1 MELINKLLEDK
12 LIGELIKSVKENT
25 SGLFSGV
32 DNEMLPLLLSLIKD
46 DYFIVMPTEKMARD
60 IVKDL
65 NFYNIEA
72 DYLPP
77 RDKVY
82 YDIKVIDDENMFN
95 RLEIFH
101 KLIIGENKILAMSLY
116 TFLESKLKLDIYKNN
131 SIEFIKGES
140 LDIDGL
146 FKRLIASGYNR
157 VSRIESRG
165 EFSFRGSILDI
176 FPSHGNELL
185 RVEFFDDEIDTIR
198 LVDPESRLSTEFI
211 NSFKIFPSI
220 ELIIEDEDIP
230 NIISKIEEE
239 MNLANI
245 DEDKENRFRKL
256 VEDLKDKSI
265 TGEREIL
272 FSYMNE
278 DDKSRIY
285 EDISRPIVVYNY
297 EDGLRELNSKNE
309 FEKGE
314 YQTLFEKQEVL
325 NARDFDNRLYEIDKD
340 EIDTAIIEIQY
351 LSNLEHKDR
360 EIKLISQNRFQR
372 DYLTL
377 FEEVENNARRGIES
391 ILVANE
397 KERLNQLI
405 KVAAELELVYS
416 TDEASDALIK
426 IIYGK
431 LHAGFFSEDL
441 NLSVYGEV
449 NIFGAGEKKIRTKKR
464 KSSKLRITD
473 ITEGDYVIHEDHGIG
488 IYNGVKSL
496 EIKGIRRDYLEI
508 LYKDADKLYLPVENI
523 NLIDKYTSKDGVKPK
538 IFGLYSA
545 QWKKTKERS
554 KKAIDEMAK
563 DLIDLYAIRT
573 SEIGFQF
580 SKDTPWQR
588 EFEQSFKYDETD
600 GQLISTDQI
609 KADMES
615 PHPMDRLLLGDVGY
629 GKTEVAFRAAFKAI
643 MDGKQVAMLAPTT
656 LLSEQHTK
664 TAIDRFKSFPIKIK
678 NLSRFRSP
686 KEIKETVNDIKSGNV
701 DFVIGTHRLLS
712 KDIKFA
718 DLGLLIVD
726 EEQRFGVRHKEKIKE
741 LSKGVDVLTLSA
753 TPIPRTMSM
762 SLSGIRSLSVIED
775 PPRNRLPVQTYVAEY
790 NEGIVRSAILREIER
805 GGQVYFLYNDV
816 KTQDLMASKLSELVP
831 EARFQIAN
839 GQMKERELED
849 IFDDFE
855 KGNIDVLIT
864 STIIETGMDV
874 SNVNTL
880 IVYDAQR
887 LGLSTLYQLRGRV
900 GRSERLAYAYFTY
913 RKGQSISEKAIKR
926 LMTMKEFTDFGSGYK
941 IAMRDL
947 EIRGAGNVLG
957 LKQSGHMMEI
967 GYELYMKY
975 LNLAIKE
982 LKGESVEDEI
992 NAKIDLEID
1001 SALPDYYLNDPIIRM
1016 EIYRRIAKLDNIDDM
1031 ENWIDELVD
1040 RYNEVPK
1047 SLENLMY
1054 IGIFKNWA
1062 QKCSIISIIQNNN
1075 WVRIEYDPK
1084 MLDKIDM
1091 DAFLKEFS
1099 DLVQFDRN
1107 TPIIRIK
1114 VESIVKDLLK
1124 FFRIGF
1130 SLGRKNEKK

>member
-101 KLIIGENKILAMSLY
+101 KLITGENKILAMSLY

-131 SIEFIKGES
+131 SIEFIKGER

-278 DDKSRIY
+278 NDKSRIY

-431 LHAGFFSEDL
+431 LYAGFFSEDL